1 MPSPQ
6 LDKVLHM
13 LEMRRQ
19 ASGGARPSVAERRA
33 GMDAFFGSLGATP
46 DVSSEKVDAGGVPAE
61 WVSAPGADADRA
73 VLYLHG
79 GGYNAGS
86 PASHRELAGRLSAAS
101 GGRVLSL
108 DYRLA
113 PEHPFPAAVGDA
125 TAAYRWLLAQG
136 VASARMAIAGDSA
149 GGGLTLATLVALRDA
164 GDPLPAVGVCISP
177 WVDLEMKGESMTTRA
192 KLDPMVGR
200 EGLLEAAAMYLA
212 GADPRTP
219 LAAPLYADLRG
230 LPPLL
235 IQVGTSETLYDDSI
249 RLDERARAAEV
260 DVTFEVWD
268 EMVHVWHLFAAML
281 PEGQRA
287 IEAIG
292 EYLRER
298 WR

>member
-6 LDKVLHM
+6 LNQVLHM
-13 LEMRRQ
+13 LENFRQ
-19 ASGGARPSVAERRA
+19 SRGQAVQSVADRRA
-33 GMDAFFGSLGATP
+33 GTEAFFGWLGETSGA
-46 DVSSEKVDAGGVPAE
+46 SSEATDAGGVPAE
-61 WVSAPGADADRA
+61 WVSAPGTRADHA

-79 GGYNAGS
+79 GAYCAGS
-86 PASHRELAGRLSAAS
+86 PASHRGLAGLLSAAA
-101 GGRVLSL
+101 GARVLVA

-113 PEHPFPAAVGDA
+113 PENPYPAAVEDA

-136 VASARMAIAGDSA
+136 IDPARAAIAGDSA

-164 GDPLPAVGVCISP
+164 GDPLPAAGVCISP
-177 WVDLEMKGESMTTRA
+177 WVDLEMKGDSMTTRA

-212 GADPRTP
+212 GADARTP
-219 LAAPLYADLRG
+219 LAAPVYADLRG

-235 IQVGTSETLYDDSI
+235 IQVGTSETLYDDST
-249 RLDERARAAEV
+249 RLDERAQAAGV
-260 DVTFEVWD
+260 DVTLQVWED
-268 EMVHVWHLFAAML
+268 MVHVWHLFAAML
-281 PEGQRA
+281 PEGQQG

-298 WR
+298 WQ